1 MNAIEKFV
9 FHVECDEEDFTTYE
23 EAEEYAK
30 SNIYRE
36 TMWECSVC
44 GIPYGN
50 KSCADF
56 CCSVQCLKQKCETL
70 AQLVATKK
78 DYLLGAEED
87 LKAAQEVLEKAVI
100 ANVKTYLEESYA
112 RDQG

>member
-1 MNAIEKFV
+1 MNAIEKFE
-9 FHVECDEEDFTTYE
+9 FHVECDESDFDTYE

-36 TMWECSVC
+36 TMWVCSIC
-44 GIPYGN
+44 GLSYGN
-50 KSCADF
+50 KKSADF

-70 AQLVATKK
+70 ARLVATKK
-78 DYLLGAEED
+78 DYLLGAEDD
-87 LKAAQEVLEKAVI
+87 LKAAQEALEKAVI
-100 ANVKTYLEESYA
+100 ANVKAHLEEADA